1 MTEKLAKKWDV
12 YIERFKN
19 YLSAERSFSA
29 HSVQAYVRD
38 VRKLKEYALE
48 VLTPPADPF
57 HLNTEQLSGFL
68 YYLNR
73 DQQIAERSQARIL
86 SGIKAF
92 YRFLQLEDLIIE
104 DPAVLLETPKL
115 GRRLPDTLSV
125 KEIDAILGA
134 IDLST
139 DEGVRNRA
147 MLEVLYSC
155 GLRVSELT
163 ELKIRN
169 IYWEIGFL
177 KVVGKGDK
185 ERFVPIGS
193 SARKHLQIYL
203 DTVRRHVK
211 ETKGHEEY
219 VFLNRW
225 GRKLTRVYVFTLIK
239 ELAKAVGIQ
248 KKVSPHTFRHSFAT
262 HLIEGGADL
271 RAVQEML
278 GHQSIT
284 TTEVYIHLDMD
295 YLRDTV
301 QRFHPRNHIKES
313 TNSQPQKA
321 ND

>member
-1 MTEKLAKKWDV
+1 MTETLAKQWDL

-19 YLSAERSFSA
+19 YLSAERALSA
-29 HSVQAYVRD
+29 NSVQAYVRD
-38 VRKLKEYALE
+38 VRKLKAYAVE
-48 VLTPPADPF
+48 VLKPAAGPF
-57 HLNTEQLSGFL
+57 SLHTEQLSGFL

-73 DQQIAERSQARIL
+73 ELQVAERSQARIL

-92 YRFLQLEDLIIE
+92 YRFLQLEDLISE
-104 DPAVLLETPKL
+104 DPAVLLEAPKL

-125 KEIDAILGA
+125 EEIDAILSA

-139 DEGVRNRA
+139 DEGLRNRA

-155 GLRVSELT
+155 GLRVSELI
-163 ELKIRN
+163 ELKTGN
-169 IYWEIGFL
+169 LYWEIGFL
-177 KVVGKGDK
+177 KVIGKGDK

-193 SARKHLQIYL
+193 SARKYLKLYL
-203 DTVRRHVK
+203 DTVRKHVK
-211 ETKGHEEY
+211 EKKGHEEY
-219 VFLNRW
+219 VFLNRR
-225 GRKLTRVYVFTLIK
+225 GTKLTRVYVFTIIK
-239 ELAKAVGIQ
+239 ELAKIAGIQ

-278 GHQSIT
+278 GHESIT

-301 QRFHPRNHIKES
+301 HRFHPRNQRQTGERTK
-313 TNSQPQKA
+313 KA
-321 ND
+321 D